1 MVKVDL
7 HLHSRW
13 SPDSSTT
20 LEELAAR
27 AGEAGLARIALTDH
41 NTAEG
46 ALEFRR
52 RFPDL
57 AIAGEEVRTTEGEV
71 IGLFLTRSI
80 PRGLRPEQAMDE
92 IHEQGG
98 LTYLAHPF
106 DRYRASW
113 SPLRVVELRGR
124 IDIIETYNAWSSA
137 RDNEA
142 AGAICS
148 ELGKVAATGSDAH
161 HPRELG
167 LSWMEMDEFDGPADF
182 LAKLRD
188 ARHVVTSL
196 SGTHRRA

>member
-13 SPDSSTT
+13 SHDSGTS
-20 LEELAAR
+20 LDQLVAR
-27 AGEAGLARIALTDH
+27 CREVGLDHIALTDH

-46 ALEFRR
+46 ALRLHELH
-52 RFPDL
+52 PAL
-57 AIAGEEVRTTEGEV
+57 GIVGEEVRTTEGEV
-71 IGLFLTRSI
+71 VGLFLERSI
-80 PRGLRPEQAMDE
+80 PRGLRPERVLDE

-98 LTYLAHPF
+98 LTYLVHPF
-106 DRYRASW
+106 DRFRASW
-113 SPLRVVELRGR
+113 APHRVAELADR
-124 IDIIETYNAWSSA
+124 IDIIEVYNAWSSA

-142 AGAICS
+142 AARICS

-167 LSWMEMDEFDGPADF
+167 LSWMEMEAFEGPADF
-182 LAKLRD
+182 LRKLGQ

-196 SGTHRRA
+196 SGTLRRA